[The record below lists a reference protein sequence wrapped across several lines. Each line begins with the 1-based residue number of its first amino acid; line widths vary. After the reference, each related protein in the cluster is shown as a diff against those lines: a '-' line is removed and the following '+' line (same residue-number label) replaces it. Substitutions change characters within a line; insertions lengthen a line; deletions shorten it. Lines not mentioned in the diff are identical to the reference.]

1 MEPKKTDWQHIV
13 WFILAI
19 GAGYLLFSLLR

>member
-1 MEPKKTDWQHIV
+1 MEPKKPDWHHWIGFV
-13 WFILAI
+13 LAI